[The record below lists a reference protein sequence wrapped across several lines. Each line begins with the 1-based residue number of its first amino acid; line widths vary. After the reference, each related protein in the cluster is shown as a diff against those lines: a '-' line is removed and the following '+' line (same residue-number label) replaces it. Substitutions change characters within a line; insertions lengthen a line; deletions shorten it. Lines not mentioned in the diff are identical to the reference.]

1 MEMSRPCEFFAV
13 ARPGFSPSAQVGL
26 PPNRLNAY
34 YTFIHPYFPILPPP
48 VLPLTIDRPA
58 IYSLTTARGPLPY
71 IPTSPLSL
79 AISAILALIPL
90 PQDTNPSSAESI
102 AFRRSLAQRFAQA
115 ALESVETDSEFL
127 GFTVGEKLPIHRIPF
142 HPRTPVELECI
153 HALLILSNY
162 EHAQRGNLLKMT
174 ARAGQAL
181 ITAKNMSLH
190 CLGPDID
197 EFSEAKR
204 RAWWMTVSAQEL
216 LVMRETKLIVF
227 LCSPLCCCSS

>member
-1 MEMSRPCEFFAV
+1 MHTILLFIRTFQYSLLLSCLLPSIALRSTHLQRLGDLFPIYRLRLSVLQSRPSC
-13 ARPGFSPSAQVGL
+13 
-26 PPNRLNAY
+26 
-34 YTFIHPYFPILPPP
+34 
-48 VLPLTIDRPA
+48 
-58 IYSLTTARGPLPY
+58 
-71 IPTSPLSL
+71 
-79 AISAILALIPL
+79 L

-227 LCSPLCCCSS
+227 LCSPLFCCSS